1 MAEEYQPGLETSKLQ
16 IALQRYIEGQ
26 KVSDEEKANK
36 ANLIKS
42 SAGLGKSVYDYW
54 AIDQQGKYKDMLSQ
68 TFGENEKVFNV
79 SDEYVDDPFYKRMF
93 TPASKRVDMNPA
105 YQKALDESKP
115 KIPFDDLDL
124 NEWQSPQWS
133 IADPYPSRPNLP
145 VDDGM
150 GGYGVRSSEA
160 FTSAPMDIKETGFPD
175 IGEWQSPQKPISI
188 TTSRDMILE
197 DSLDYFDDI
206 PLGEDDV
213 VSSLM
218 REGLNTP
225 PAKGGPMTA
234 SLGLNDSFMTDAS
247 GVDLLSS
254 SDDALSATGV
264 SSKLSAGLGLAGTA
278 LSAYDLATNW
288 DDMSGSERAQGAMKT
303 IGGGM
308 MATGIGA
315 VPGAIITG
323 IGTIWDLLD

>member
-1 MAEEYQPGLETSKLQ
+1 MAEEYQPGLELSNLR
-16 IALQRYIEGQ
+16 IALQRYQEGQ
-26 KVSDEEKANK
+26 KVADEERAKK

-42 SAGLGKSVYDYW
+42 SASLGKSVYDYW

-68 TFGENEKVFNV
+68 TFQDSNNEKANVFSV
-79 SDEYVDDPFYKRMF
+79 SDKYTDDPFYKRMF

-115 KIPFDDLDL
+115 EIPLDDLDL
-124 NEWQSPQWS
+124 NEWSMG
-133 IADPYPSRPNLP
+133 DPYPSRPNVP

-225 PAKGGPMTA
+225 PAKGGPMMA

-254 SDDALSATGV
+254 SDDAVSATGV
-264 SSKLSAGLGLAGTA
+264 SSKLSGTLGLAGTA

-288 DDMSGSERAQGAMKT
+288 DDMSGAERAQGTMKT
-303 IGGGM
+303 VGGGM

-315 VPGAIITG
+315 VPGAIMAG